1 MKIHLAI
8 NLGFLHL
15 YVCCTSIKIY
25 THISFVHKSFLR
37 SKAKDKPHKSG
48 QIQLFN
54 RFIVQNRKKSQQRG
68 QGIDQIP
75 FKEKLINKKGNIM
88 KPLKYVGE
96 RPTDARYG
104 KEVN

>member
-37 SKAKDKPHKSG
+37 SKAKDKPYKSQ
-48 QIQLFN
+48 QIRLFN
-54 RFIVQNRKKSQQRG
+54 RFIVQNRKKVNKG
-68 QGIDQIP
+68 A
-75 FKEKLINKKGNIM
+75 KE
-88 KPLKYVGE
+88 
-96 RPTDARYG
+96 
-104 KEVN
+104 

>member
-37 SKAKDKPHKSG
+37 SKAKDKPHKSWE
-48 QIQLFN
+48 IQLFN
-54 RFIVQNRKKSQQRG
+54 RFIVQNRKKV
-68 QGIDQIP
+68 
-75 FKEKLINKKGNIM
+75 NKRVKGWII
-88 KPLKYVGE
+88 YF
-96 RPTDARYG
+96 
-104 KEVN
+104 